1 MLVSTYGFWLSLHGA
16 FKPDPSTTI
25 ISGAASGRP
34 PHVISFFGGAALEA
48 VLPALLNDL
57 AAGLAAAAGAAAE
70 VDDGA
75 YGDLNL
81 ERAFKAVFYKIIN

>member
-16 FKPDPSTTI
+16 FRPDPSTTI

-34 PHVISFFGGAALEA
+34 PHVISFFGGADLEA

-57 AAGLAAAAGAAAE
+57 AAGLAAAGAAAE
-70 VDDGA
+70 VDVDA

-81 ERAFKAVFYKIIN
+81 ERAFKAVFY